1 MAIYSSIR
9 LPTGAAVSA
18 AGTNTVSSWIPMN
31 HGSQPFNVGFGTRT
45 AGGPFTYSVEHTF
58 MDVSRETSGTETSA
72 VAFRH
77 ADVSLKVSGLD
88 GNFAF
93 PVRYI
98 RLAIATVAVSGNL
111 YLDVIQTGW

>member
-1 MAIYSSIR
+1 MAVYASIR

-18 AGTNTVSSWIPMN
+18 AGVNTASAWIPLN
-31 HGSQPFNVGFGTRT
+31 HLAQPFNVGFGTRT

-58 MDVSRETSGTETSA
+58 QDVYQNVSGLETSA

-88 GNFAF
+88 GNYAF
-93 PVRYI
+93 PVRAV
-98 RLAIATVAVSGNL
+98 RLALVTVAVSGAV
-111 YLDVIQTGW
+111 YLDLIQSGL